1 MSKPE
6 ARSPLA
12 SGMTS
17 GRQGAGAGEPVRI
30 AERRVAIAQLAAFK
44 GRAGDLANRVSAGLG
59 VTLPGPGKSGHG
71 DGVTAVWIGPE
82 TWLVTAPDMGGDGL
96 IARVQAAAGDA
107 AAVTD
112 QSHGKTAL
120 RLTGARVRDALDKV
134 CRLDLHPK
142 ACKPGDA
149 AVTMIAHVTACL
161 VMVDEAPTYDII
173 GPSTFA
179 LSLLEGLEMAAEEFG
194 YELEAATA

>member
-12 SGMTS
+12 SGMTT
-17 GRQGAGAGEPVRI
+17 GRQGASAGEPVRI
-30 AERRVAIAQLAAFK
+30 AERRVAIVQLAALK
-44 GRAGDLANRVSAGLG
+44 GRESDVAQRVSAGLG
-59 VTLPGPGKSGHG
+59 ITLPGPVKSAHG
-71 DGVTAVWIGPE
+71 DGVTAVWIAPE
-82 TWLVTAPDMGGDGL
+82 TWLVSAPDMGGNGL
-96 IARVQAAAGDA
+96 LARVQSAVGDA

-112 QSHGKTAL
+112 QSHGKTVL
-120 RLTGARVRDALDKV
+120 RLSGARVRDALDKV

-142 ACKPGDA
+142 VFKAGDA

-161 VMVDEAPTYDII
+161 VMVDEAPTYDVI
-173 GPSTFA
+173 GPSTFS

-194 YELEAATA
+194 YEIEAAKA

>member
-12 SGMTS
+12 SGMTTC
-17 GRQGAGAGEPVRI
+17 RQGASAGEPVRI
-30 AERRVAIAQLAAFK
+30 AERRVAIVQLAALK
-44 GRAGDLANRVSAGLG
+44 GRGGDLAQRMSAGLN
-59 VTLPGPGKSGHG
+59 VALPGPGKSSHG
-71 DGVTAVWIGPE
+71 DGVTAVWIAPD
-82 TWLVTAPDMGGDGL
+82 TWLVTAPDRGGDGL
-96 IARVQAAAGDA
+96 VARVQSAAGDA

-112 QSHGKTAL
+112 QSHGKTVL
-120 RLTGARVRDALDKV
+120 QLTGARVREALDKV

-142 ACKPGDA
+142 VLKAGDA
-149 AVTMIAHVTACL
+149 AVTIIAHVTACL
-161 VMVDEAPTYDII
+161 VMIDDAPTYDII

-194 YELEAATA
+194 YEIEAATA